1 VTGADDLARILSGL
15 TVTRRAGT
23 YVYVSAP
30 SGSVSGAAATIAETE
45 GTTYI
50 LEQAAADR
58 AGLEWSFAAAWLTVE
73 IQTALDAI
81 GVTAA
86 LAGALAGA
94 GIPGNVLAGFHHDHL
109 LVPVER
115 ADDAISV
122 LHGLREHPAPSSSTL
137 DPPLQGDR

>member
-1 VTGADDLARILSGL
+1 MAGADDLSRILSGL
-15 TVTRRAGT
+15 TVARREGT

-30 SGSVSGAAATIAETE
+30 AGSVRDAAATIAEAE

-50 LEQAAADR
+50 VERAAADR

-73 IQTALDAI
+73 TRTALDGI

-94 GIPGNVLAGFHHDHL
+94 GIPCNVLAGFHHDHL

-115 ADDAISV
+115 AGDALSV
-122 LHGLREHPAPSSSTL
+122 LRRLALR
-137 DPPLQGDR
+137 